1 MKSCNADMHAGK
13 SAATKSGN
21 NLKYHSALVS
31 LLSGGVVTCM
41 FKGLVLEEFLDLNLA
56 VSLCLE
62 FFNLGLN
69 QKESVILLLTIPSN
83 DDEVVRVTC

>member
-31 LLSGGVVTCM
+31 LLSGG
-41 FKGLVLEEFLDLNLA
+41 GGDLYVQRL
-56 VSLCLE
+56 S
-62 FFNLGLN
+62 
-69 QKESVILLLTIPSN
+69 S
-83 DDEVVRVTC
+83 

>member
-1 MKSCNADMHAGK
+1 
-13 SAATKSGN
+13 
-21 NLKYHSALVS
+21 
-31 LLSGGVVTCM
+31 M

>member
-1 MKSCNADMHAGK
+1 MKSCNADMRAGK
-13 SAATKSGN
+13 SAATKTGN

-31 LLSGGVVTCM
+31 LLSFKVIGVVTCM

-62 FFNLGLN
+62 IFNLGL
-69 QKESVILLLTIPSN
+69 SIRRSL
-83 DDEVVRVTC
+83 